1 MLTLTRASPYRRTL
15 YRAPLQVQRVAATAL
30 PADHALNAKPH
41 RGLPRMAA
49 TKKTVSKWTR
59 IAVEGATT
67 DGRNIERQWIQ
78 EMAQQYS
85 PNTYGARLNCEHLR
99 GVWPGSDFGAYG
111 DVVALKAE
119 EVDIDG
125 KKKLALFAQM
135 VPTDTLIELNKKGQ
149 KVYTSIEV
157 NPKFADTGKAYL
169 VGLAITDSPASLGT
183 EMLQFSAKNGA
194 LANRKQD
201 KDNLFSAAEETALE
215 FEEVEDTPSMFAG
228 VKTRISE
235 LLKLSKD
242 KEGKD
247 AAHFAELGE
256 MIESLAEHCAK
267 QANDFTSA
275 QAAHSKL
282 QADHDKLA
290 TDFADLVKRLSGTED
305 HSQTQPRQPVTGGN
319 GTVVAEY

>member
-1 MLTLTRASPYRRTL
+1 
-15 YRAPLQVQRVAATAL
+15 
-30 PADHALNAKPH
+30 
-41 RGLPRMAA
+41 MAG

-67 DGRNIERQWIQ
+67 DGRTIERKWIQ
-78 EMAQQYS
+78 EMAEQYS
-85 PNTYGARLNCEHLR
+85 PNTYGARMNCEHLR
-99 GVWPGSDFGAYG
+99 GIWPGSDFGAYG

-119 EVDIDG
+119 EVEIGG

-135 VPTDTLIELNKKGQ
+135 VPTDSLLELNKKGQ

-157 NPKFADTGKAYL
+157 NPEFADTGKAYL

-183 EMLQFSAKNGA
+183 EMLQFSAQHGT

-201 KDNLFSAAEETALE
+201 KDNLFTAAEETAIE
-215 FEEVEDTPSMFAG
+215 FEEIDDTPSMFASL
-228 VKTRISE
+228 KTRMGE

-256 MIESLAEHCAK
+256 MIGDLAEHGAK
-267 QANDFTSA
+267 QAEAFASVKT
-275 QAAHSKL
+275 AHEQL
-282 QADHDKLA
+282 QADHTKLA
-290 TDFADLVKRLSGTED
+290 SDVADLLKRLENTPSQQ
-305 HSQTQPRQPVTGGN
+305 HSQRPAVTGGD
-319 GTVVAEY
+319 GKTLTDC

>member
-1 MLTLTRASPYRRTL
+1 
-15 YRAPLQVQRVAATAL
+15 
-30 PADHALNAKPH
+30 
-41 RGLPRMAA
+41 MAA

-67 DGRNIERQWIQ
+67 DGRNIERRWIQ

-183 EMLQFSAKNGA
+183 EMLQFSAKNGT

-201 KDNLFSAAEETALE
+201 KDNLFTAAEETALD
-215 FEEVEDTPSMFAG
+215 FEEVDDTPSMFAG
-228 VKTRISE
+228 LKTRLGE

-256 MIESLAEHCAK
+256 MIESLAEHGAK
-267 QANDFTSA
+267 QADAFASVQT
-275 QAAHSKL
+275 AHIKL
-282 QADHDKLA
+282 QAAHDKLA
-290 TDFADLVKRLSGTED
+290 TEFADLVKRLGETED
-305 HSQTQPRQPVTGGN
+305 HSQQPLRPANPGGN
-319 GTVVAEY
+319 GQVVAEF

>member
-1 MLTLTRASPYRRTL
+1 
-15 YRAPLQVQRVAATAL
+15 
-30 PADHALNAKPH
+30 
-41 RGLPRMAA
+41 MAA

-183 EMLQFSAKNGA
+183 EMLQFSAKNGT

-215 FEEVEDTPSMFAG
+215 FEEIDDTPSMFAG
-228 VKTRISE
+228 LKTRLSE
-235 LLKLSKD
+235 LLKLSKE

-256 MIESLAEHCAK
+256 MIESLAEHGAK
-267 QANDFTSA
+267 QADAFASVQT
-275 QAAHSKL
+275 AHDKL
-282 QADHDKLA
+282 QAAHDKLA
-290 TDFADLVKRLSGTED
+290 TEVADLVKRLSETED
-305 HSQTQPRQPVTGGN
+305 HSQQPQRPVNPGGN
-319 GTVVAEY
+319 AQVVAEY